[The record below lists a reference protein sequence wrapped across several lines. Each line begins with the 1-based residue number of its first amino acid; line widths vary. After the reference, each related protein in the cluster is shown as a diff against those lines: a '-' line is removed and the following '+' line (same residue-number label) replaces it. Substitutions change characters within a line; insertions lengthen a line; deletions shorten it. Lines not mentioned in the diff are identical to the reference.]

1 MFGTDGPTAND
12 SLRPVRSPLMR
23 LLRRARFTTAF
34 VGTIPWLAVIT
45 LTVFA
50 ALGSGASRA
59 DYIALFNGP
68 HTATFAA
75 DGSGGLMFSTSGVSQ
90 DTVFYTILGGTD
102 FATGGFKLAAVAFA
116 ASPLSSG
123 AFRPI
128 AATEGFT
135 YAAPDGDALS
145 GTVLW
150 TSLAVGSEVAGRL
163 SAQLS
168 GELAVDTSVGDTDF
182 LNDFSVGSTAD
193 IVAYF
198 LPPCPIDT
206 LAAGGCGVTSEAG
219 SFDGGAVVSAQSV
232 SDVPEPSSLA
242 TLGAALGLL
251 LSPRAIS
258 CSGNLIPKIARGF
271 RGGPRYF
278 ATPPGATRFSRTGR
292 MILYPRT
299 TI

>member
-34 VGTIPWLAVIT
+34 VGTIPWLAVTT

-116 ASPLSSG
+116 ASLYPVVPSGQSPRRRVLPTPLPTATLSPGPSCGCRWRSG
-123 AFRPI
+123 RKP
-128 AATEGFT
+128 
-135 YAAPDGDALS
+135 P
-145 GTVLW
+145 
-150 TSLAVGSEVAGRL
+150 AGCRL
-163 SAQLS
+163 SCQA
-168 GELAVDTSVGDTDF
+168 
-182 LNDFSVGSTAD
+182 
-193 IVAYF
+193 
-198 LPPCPIDT
+198 
-206 LAAGGCGVTSEAG
+206 
-219 SFDGGAVVSAQSV
+219 
-232 SDVPEPSSLA
+232 SSR
-242 TLGAALGLL
+242 
-251 LSPRAIS
+251 S
-258 CSGNLIPKIARGF
+258 IPQ
-271 RGGPRYF
+271 
-278 ATPPGATRFSRTGR
+278 
-292 MILYPRT
+292 
-299 TI
+299 

>member
-1 MFGTDGPTAND
+1 MFGTDRPTAND
-12 SLRPVRSPLMR
+12 SLRPVSSPLMR

-150 TSLAVGSEVAGRL
+150 TSLAVGPEAAGRL

-198 LPPCPIDT
+198 LPPAPSTRSPRVAVASPARPAASTAEPWSRRSPSPTCPSP
-206 LAAGGCGVTSEAG
+206 AVSPPWARRSA
-219 SFDGGAVVSAQSV
+219 SFS
-232 SDVPEPSSLA
+232 
-242 TLGAALGLL
+242 ALGQLGPRRPPIFRDPSRCDPVFPYRPNDS
-251 LSPRAIS
+251 LS
-258 CSGNLIPKIARGF
+258 GDDNLIPV
-271 RGGPRYF
+271 
-278 ATPPGATRFSRTGR
+278 
-292 MILYPRT
+292 
-299 TI
+299 

>member
-150 TSLAVGSEVAGRL
+150 TSLAVGPEAAGRL

-219 SFDGGAVVSAQSV
+219 SFDGGAVVSASPSPTCPGPAV
-232 SDVPEPSSLA
+232 SP
-242 TLGAALGLL
+242 LGAALGLL

>member
-150 TSLAVGSEVAGRL
+150 TSLAVGPEAAGRL

-251 LSPRAIS
+251 LSARAIR

>member
-128 AATEGFT
+128 ATTEGFT

-145 GTVLW
+145 GTCLLY
-150 TSLAVGSEVAGRL
+150 TS
-163 SAQLS
+163 
-168 GELAVDTSVGDTDF
+168 
-182 LNDFSVGSTAD
+182 
-193 IVAYF
+193 
-198 LPPCPIDT
+198 P
-206 LAAGGCGVTSEAG
+206 
-219 SFDGGAVVSAQSV
+219 
-232 SDVPEPSSLA
+232 
-242 TLGAALGLL
+242 
-251 LSPRAIS
+251 SPRD
-258 CSGNLIPKIARGF
+258 RG
-271 RGGPRYF
+271 
-278 ATPPGATRFSRTGR
+278 
-292 MILYPRT
+292 
-299 TI
+299 